1 MKMNFEN
8 SPKKRTRKTLQERL
22 EEIEEQK
29 RQLLEKKK
37 KLEAEIKR
45 DDRKARTKHLIET
58 GRAVY
63 SVLGDEYKEGDID
76 KLIAFLKLQDE
87 RGKLFSKAMNRE
99 INCENWDNFTS
110 EYKTDLCTDLICQ
123 TERQWAKQGY
133 LKNNENCGKE
143 LYSNNCSHRMYL
155 YLFENE
161 VHKAS
166 DEELKAYFAPERERI
181 NTRRRKLRAEGKRQ

>member
-1 MKMNFEN
+1 MKMYFES
-8 SPKKRTRKTLQERL
+8 SPKKRTRKTT
-22 EEIEEQK
+22 EESLAE
-29 RQLLEKKK
+29 LEKEEKALQAKK
-37 KLEAEIKR
+37 KALKAKLSTEKRKQDTKEKIILGAIIKS
-45 DDRKARTKHLIET
+45 
-58 GRAVY
+58 Y
-63 SVLGDEYKEGDID
+63 LGDYQEGDEGR
-76 KLIAFLKLQDE
+76 LLAFIKAQDE
-87 RGKLFSKAMNRE
+87 RGRLFSKAMDRE

-166 DEELKAYFAPERERI
+166 DEELKSYFAPERERI
-181 NTRRRKLRAEGKRQ
+181 NTKRRKLRAEGKRQ